1 MTVCAAC
8 LCGVGVAIQGEAAGG
23 GPGGDGGHQG
33 GEQTRL
39 IQDNDNWT
47 GHVMWQTFIQ
57 ISNVHCL
64 CKILH
69 NELPC

>member
-33 GEQTRL
+33 GRA
-39 IQDNDNWT
+39 DPPDT
-47 GHVMWQTFIQ
+47 GQ
-57 ISNVHCL
+57 
-64 CKILH
+64 
-69 NELPC
+69 